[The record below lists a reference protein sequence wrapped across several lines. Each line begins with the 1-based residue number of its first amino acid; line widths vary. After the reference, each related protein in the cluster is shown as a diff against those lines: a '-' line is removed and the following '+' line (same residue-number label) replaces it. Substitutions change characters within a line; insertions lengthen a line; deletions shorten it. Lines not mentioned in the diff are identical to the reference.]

1 MVDAVISFVVEKL
14 GDALIGETFFLH
26 SVRSQVEKLRD
37 ELIRMQCFLKDADAR
52 EQQGDE
58 GVRNWIAEIRNI
70 AYDAEDVID
79 TFMLKVDSTCKT
91 NKGIKHFLTRNAWMV
106 KNLGHLYR
114 VGYEILAIQARLKAI
129 SDSRVT
135 YGIKDLG
142 DRETSSC
149 ETNQRMVQH
158 PLRNRYSHV
167 EDNEVIG
174 FEEHTKT
181 LLTELMKYDERRCVI
196 SIVGVGGL
204 GKTTLAKKVYRHD
217 TIKNRF
223 DCCGWSS
230 ISQQLNVQDS
240 LGEILNKCMS
250 LTGSELQMLKAM
262 SATDLVEKLYNYLQD
277 KRYFVVLDDVW
288 KFDHWNTLSPAFPT
302 GKRGSKVLLTTRNK
316 DVALQVDPWSL
327 HFQPQHLTDE
337 ESWEL
342 LWKAMNFLDIHN
354 QQQHRTGAV
363 TSTNASNTKL
373 RRYAVHPKSEA
384 VSRYEIHFNNSDSRL
399 RTLLFLVPW
408 ADQKF
413 RIENLIN
420 LQTFGCIKAGSWI
433 RKGCLDKLPNLRKLS
448 VCSTSRL
455 QTDIILEEVVGKPNS
470 LSSSSDDQCQSPIRN
485 LSINSI
491 EKLPNLI
498 FDSLSCCHNLHT
510 LMLGGRLDV
519 INLHKYPQNLRKL
532 HLSGSML
539 EEDPMATVQYLPN
552 LKDLSLQREYEGEEM
567 VCSSTGFPQLQI
579 LTFTEHK
586 NLKEWRVDQGGM
598 PHLKYLTIMKCRK
611 LSMLPEGLRF
621 ITSLEQLN
629 ILGMPLVKDRI
640 VKGVGEDWYK
650 VQHVA
655 SITAQ

>member
-26 SVRSQVEKLRD
+26 SVRSQVERLRY

-58 GVRNWIAEIRNI
+58 GVRNWIAEVRNI

-79 TFMLKVDSTCKT
+79 TFIHKVDSTCKT
-91 NKGIKHFLTRNAWMV
+91 NKGILWMV
-106 KNLGHLYR
+106 KNLGHLHR
-114 VGYEILAIQARLKAI
+114 VGYEIQAIQARLKAI

-142 DRETSSC
+142 DKETSSS
-149 ETNQRMVQH
+149 ETNQRMIQH

-181 LLTELMKYDERRCVI
+181 LLTELMKNEERRCVI

-204 GKTTLAKKVYRHD
+204 GKTTLAKKIFKHD
-217 TIKNRF
+217 TIKNHF

-230 ISQQLNVQDS
+230 ISQQLNVKDA
-240 LGEILNKCMS
+240 LGEIMKKCMT
-250 LTGSELQMLKAM
+250 LTDSEMLKEM

-354 QQQHRTGAV
+354 QQQHPTGAA

-384 VSRYEIHFNNSDSRL
+384 ISRYEIHFSNSDSRL

-433 RKGCLDKLPNLRKLS
+433 RIGCLDKLSNLRKLS

-455 QTDIILEEVVGKPNS
+455 QTDIILEEVVGKRSS
-470 LSSSSDDQCQSPIRN
+470 LSPIRK
-485 LSINSI
+485 LGISSI

-498 FDSLSCCHNLHT
+498 FDSLCCCHNLHT
-510 LMLGGRLDV
+510 LTLGGRLDA
-519 INLHKYPQNLRKL
+519 INLQKYPQNLSKL

-552 LKDLSLQREYEGEEM
+552 LKDLSLQRVYEGEEM

-586 NLKEWRVDQGGM
+586 NLKQWIVDQGGM

-611 LSMLPEGLRF
+611 LNMLPEGLRF
-621 ITSLEQLN
+621 ITTLEQLN

-640 VKGVGEDWYK
+640 VEGVGEDWYK
-650 VQHVA
+650 VQHVP